1 MPILITDEDDGTDRL
16 SQQAINFALH
26 TLLAVGAWMLVML
39 AGYALNPPTVP
50 QGIVLVL
57 SIVVPMLAG
66 NIVSRFRRDEMA
78 IHVWLVGLIWLLIM
92 SLWVLDMPT
101 GPNACY
107 QCGATEKLLRTFF
120 SLPVPAASSTTM
132 ARSSAPGRPPRWR
145 DTPSAPGS
153 RSEKSALRR
162 RSRAPKPGTW
172 ATLWFHYSHHAS
184 VCACR
189 CCSA

>member
-120 SLPVPAASSTTM
+120 SLPRPSGLIDDNGPFFGTWPAAALAGYSLG
-132 ARSSAPGRPPRWR
+132 ARI
-145 DTPSAPGS
+145 
-153 RSEKSALRR
+153 ALRKE
-162 RSRAPKPGTW
+162 RAT
-172 ATLWFHYSHHAS
+172 A
-184 VCACR
+184 
-189 CCSA
+189 